1 MNDIQQLVKTLEA
14 GSYNAAPGSL
24 TQGAALQEEDLS
36 PVMYNLC
43 AEDLDMIQHELTSK
57 DAKGTLIQFNRQL
70 SRGTF
75 GGSAQ
80 FEKGIGRTNQ
90 GKYSRITVP
99 MCYYSIISEV
109 SVAAQKVAAFDG
121 VSADDREQQN
131 AEHII
136 LDDNEFDILRGQSD
150 FSNAGV
156 FDGNPMAVA
165 EMPNMVGIDQ
175 QVRQADTL
183 SNARDLMWSEYGA
196 NQSVIRPVNGALSQN
211 VISDASVSV
220 RMNHSK
226 ADVLMADP
234 ISLEEYN
241 KIAFAKE
248 RIVLAGSAQEATGAS
263 LRRQWTATGQVELK
277 ASRYLAGK
285 TQPAESYAG
294 GPAAPGALTPSV
306 SGTSAVIPSGTYVYY
321 ATACNVNGESAPSPV
336 ASQAVTLGEQVN
348 LAIPAVSGAAWFNVY
363 RSEAG
368 GNAYS
373 AKFIGRIKATAAG
386 ATFVDL
392 GNFAPGS
399 VTAMLLEKKTFSLFQ
414 LAPLTRLKL
423 PQAALTIPTATYRF
437 VTLAAHEPKK
447 NAMMTNVKGQL

>member
-1 MNDIQQLVKTLEA
+1 MNDIQQLAKALEA
-14 GSYNAAPGSL
+14 GSYNAAPSTL
-24 TQGAALQEEDLS
+24 TQGAALQEEDLT
-36 PVMYNLC
+36 PMMYNLC
-43 AEDLDMIQHELTSK
+43 AADLDMIQHELTTK
-57 DAKGTLIQFNRQL
+57 DAKGTLVQFTRQL
-70 SRGTF
+70 SRGAF

-80 FEKGIGRTNQ
+80 FEKGIGRVNQ

-109 SVAAQKVAAFDG
+109 SIAAQKVAAFDG
-121 VSADDREQQN
+121 LSADDREQQN
-131 AEHII
+131 AEQVI
-136 LDDNEFDILRGQSD
+136 LDDNEFDILRGQAD

-196 NQSVIRPVNGALSQN
+196 NQSVVRPVNGALSQP

-226 ADVLMADP
+226 ADVLLADP
-234 ISLEEYN
+234 VSLEEYN

-263 LRRQWTATGQVELK
+263 LRRQWTATGQIELK
-277 ASRYLAGK
+277 PSRYLSGK
-285 TQPAESYAG
+285 TAPAEAHAQA
-294 GPAAPGALTPSV
+294 PAAPAAPAAAAAGA
-306 SGTSAVIPSGTYVYY
+306 GGVIPAGTYTYY
-321 ATACNVNGESAPSPV
+321 VTACNVNGESAPSAV
-336 ASQAVTLGEQVN
+336 VTQAVTAGQEVTLTI
-348 LAIPAVSGAAWFNVY
+348 AAVSAAAWYNVY

-368 GNAYS
+368 GDAFS
-373 AKFIGRIKATAAG
+373 AKFIGRVKATAAG
-386 ATFVDL
+386 ATFLDL
-392 GNFAPGS
+392 GNMAPGS
-399 VTAMLLEKKTFSLFQ
+399 VTAMLLQKDTIGLYQ

-423 PQAALTIPTATYRF
+423 PQAALTIPQATYRF
-437 VTLAAHEPKK
+437 ITTAVFEPKK
-447 NAMMTNVKGQL
+447 NAMLPNVKGQL